1 MFGFLNDPII
11 TFLPFRKPGD
21 HKPHILSGEGSVSEF
36 QNALIAGEI
45 SSEHYRIL

>member
-11 TFLPFRKPGD
+11 KLLPFRKPGD
-21 HKPHILSGEGSVSEF
+21 NEPHKLSGEGSVLEF